1 MASLVL
7 SANAACMLMCM
18 LMMLITYESAG
29 WYHILGLRTRPYR
42 WVQCGEKGATI
53 IEMTAAYKY
62 TKASFDK
69 CVKLDAKKNC
79 KETEM

>member
-1 MASLVL
+1 MIPYSVL
-7 SANAACMLMCM
+7 AYTAL
-18 LMMLITYESAG
+18 
-29 WYHILGLRTRPYR
+29 TRPYR

-69 CVKLDAKKNC
+69 RVKLDAKKNVKKQKC
-79 KETEM
+79 KPSNRINTEGKE